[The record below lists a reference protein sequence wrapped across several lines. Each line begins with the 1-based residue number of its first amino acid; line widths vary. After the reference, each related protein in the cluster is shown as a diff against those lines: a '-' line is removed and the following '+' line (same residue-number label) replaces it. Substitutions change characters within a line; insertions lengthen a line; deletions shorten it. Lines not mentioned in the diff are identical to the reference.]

1 MQKYI
6 SRERESG
13 GGWGGAA
20 PPSLQ
25 SAVCEP
31 KGGRF
36 TAGLH
41 SCLALGGG
49 GGGSIGCGALRE
61 HSDVGRPPPP
71 PRREGWRWE
80 PPRPPPV
87 VGLILIQTKN
97 PSGNQRGG
105 LSVGSGDP
113 RSPQKPPLCA
123 NLGTMQPRGGA
134 EPHSTAL
141 GMRRGGGGL
150 HPDPPTAPSCP
161 EQGEEGRYCL
171 AAGRGGGGGREEG
184 TARPRGG
191 GGGGEGR
198 HGGE

>member
-1 MQKYI
+1 MH
-6 SRERESG
+6 R
-13 GGWGGAA
+13 
-20 PPSLQ
+20 
-25 SAVCEP
+25 
-31 KGGRF
+31 
-36 TAGLH
+36 AGLGLGRHRIQMGTNGSGCPPQRWKCH
-41 SCLALGGG
+41 SCGVTAPKPPPKERGGQRTPPPHTHLCTTG
-49 GGGSIGCGALRE
+49 HVSIGKLRKLINQPKLQR
-61 HSDVGRPPPP
+61 GNW
-71 PRREGWRWE
+71 G
-80 PPRPPPV
+80 
-87 VGLILIQTKN
+87 GLILIQTKN

-113 RSPQKPPLCA
+113 RSPQSPHCVQIWAQCSP
-123 NLGTMQPRGGA
+123 GGA
-134 EPHSTAL
+134 LSPTAQL
-141 GMRRGGGGL
+141 WGCGGGGGL